1 MCNIS
6 VAVVVSSYMLTKNAR
21 TASIAQLFADIAQLH
36 ERCRA
41 LRESANKE
49 SVEFE
54 RLSHV
59 QGSLYCAR
67 LDSDGAESNKVWRH
81 GFLLR
86 TAPMCLFKHQLS
98 NVEYAKS
105 AFKFIRVV

>member
-1 MCNIS
+1 M
-6 VAVVVSSYMLTKNAR
+6 ATKDIR
-21 TASIAQLFADIAQLH
+21 TASITQLYADIAQLH

-41 LRESANKE
+41 LRESAHKE
-49 SVEFE
+49 SIEFE

-67 LDSDGAESNKVWRH
+67 LDSNDAESNKAWKQ

-98 NVEYAKS
+98 NVEYAMN